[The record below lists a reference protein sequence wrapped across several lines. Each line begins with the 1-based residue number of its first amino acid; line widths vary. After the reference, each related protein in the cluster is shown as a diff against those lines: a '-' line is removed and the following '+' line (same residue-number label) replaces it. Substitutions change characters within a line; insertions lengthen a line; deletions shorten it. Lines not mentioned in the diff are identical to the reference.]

1 MIAAPATL
9 GLLGGGQLGR
19 YFVLAAQ
26 QLGYRVVV
34 VDPQP
39 DCPAASVA
47 DVHLVAAYDDP
58 AALVRLVA
66 ECAAVTTEFENVPAD
81 ALRWLAAHRPVRP
94 SAEAVGV
101 CQNRLVEK
109 RFLVEHGFPLAPFAA
124 IARAADLEAAG
135 DELFPGI
142 LKVIRHGYDGKGQV
156 RVATRAEA
164 LTAFAELGGEA
175 CVLEALL
182 PLEGEVSVVLARGAD
197 GEVQAYTPSE
207 NEHRHGIL
215 DVSIVPARLP
225 AERLAE
231 AQAIARAI
239 AEKLDYVGTLA
250 VEFFLVGGALKVN
263 ELAPRP
269 HNSGHWT
276 LDACTVSQFEQQVR
290 ALCGLPLG
298 NPEAKQAAVMV
309 NLLGDLWFDAQGA
322 AREPDWAAIAA
333 PDLTLHL
340 YGKSDARPGR
350 KMGHYTVLGDAVAP
364 LRELAEACRAALAP
378 ESAAPAEQVQRAA

>member
-26 QLGYRVVV
+26 RLGYRVVV

-47 DVHLVAAYDDP
+47 DRHLIAAYDDP

-66 ECAAVTTEFENVPAD
+66 ECAAITTEFENVPAD
-81 ALRWLAAHRPVRP
+81 ALRWLAAQRPVHP
-94 SAEAVGV
+94 SAEAVAV
-101 CQNRLVEK
+101 CQNRRVEK
-109 RFLVEHGFPLAPFAA
+109 EFLAAHGFPLAPFAA
-124 IARAADLEAAG
+124 IARPADLEAA
-135 DELFPGI
+135 DDALFPGI

-156 RVATRAEA
+156 RVRSRAEA
-164 LTAFAELGGEA
+164 LDAFAQLGGEA

-182 PLEGEVSVVLARGAD
+182 PLDGEVSVVLARGAD

-239 AEKLDYVGTLA
+239 AEKLGYVGTLA
-250 VEFFLVGGALKVN
+250 VEFFLVDGQLKVN

-276 LDACTVSQFEQQVR
+276 LDACAVSQFEQQVR

-298 NPEAKQAAVMV
+298 DPRAQHAAVMV
-309 NLLGDLWFDAQGA
+309 NLLGDLWFDAQGS
-322 AREPDWAAIAA
+322 AREPDWAAIEA
-333 PDLTLHL
+333 PDLKLHL

-350 KMGHYTVLGDAVAP
+350 KMGHYTLLGDAAEP
-364 LRELAEACRAALAP
+364 LRQRAERCRERLAP
-378 ESAAPAEQVQRAA
+378 PTQRAA

>member
-39 DCPAASVA
+39 DCPAAGVA

-124 IARAADLEAAG
+124 IARATDLEAAG

-182 PLEGEVSVVLARGAD
+182 PLEG
-197 GEVQAYTPSE
+197 
-207 NEHRHGIL
+207 
-215 DVSIVPARLP
+215 
-225 AERLAE
+225 
-231 AQAIARAI
+231 
-239 AEKLDYVGTLA
+239 
-250 VEFFLVGGALKVN
+250 
-263 ELAPRP
+263 
-269 HNSGHWT
+269 
-276 LDACTVSQFEQQVR
+276 
-290 ALCGLPLG
+290 
-298 NPEAKQAAVMV
+298 
-309 NLLGDLWFDAQGA
+309 
-322 AREPDWAAIAA
+322 
-333 PDLTLHL
+333 
-340 YGKSDARPGR
+340 
-350 KMGHYTVLGDAVAP
+350 
-364 LRELAEACRAALAP
+364 
-378 ESAAPAEQVQRAA
+378 

>member
-1 MIAAPATL
+1 MSSPPL
-9 GLLGGGQLGR
+9 
-19 YFVLAAQ
+19 
-26 QLGYRVVV
+26 
-34 VDPQP
+34 
-39 DCPAASVA
+39 
-47 DVHLVAAYDDP
+47 
-58 AALVRLVA
+58 
-66 ECAAVTTEFENVPAD
+66 

-124 IARAADLEAAG
+124 IARATDLEAAG

-231 AQAIARAI
+231 AQAVASDRA
-239 AEKLDYVGTLA
+239 ET
-250 VEFFLVGGALKVN
+250 
-263 ELAPRP
+263 APAASRP
-269 HNSGHWT
+269 
-276 LDACTVSQFEQQVR
+276 
-290 ALCGLPLG
+290 PM
-298 NPEAKQAAVMV
+298 AA
-309 NLLGDLWFDAQGA
+309 
-322 AREPDWAAIAA
+322 AA
-333 PDLTLHL
+333 P
-340 YGKSDARPGR
+340 SAPARKVTGGGVVTGP
-350 KMGHYTVLGDAVAP
+350 
-364 LRELAEACRAALAP
+364 REVPVDTDP
-378 ESAAPAEQVQRAA
+378 ESAPF

>member
-39 DCPAASVA
+39 DCPAAGVA

-124 IARAADLEAAG
+124 TLATPDKRGKTVGTVMSGL
-135 DELFPGI
+135 LLGI
-142 LKVIRHGYDGKGQV
+142 LLARTVAGSLAALGSWRTVYWVGAMAMVAMAAILYRALPRRGQDRLGVGPSPGLVQGKEILDHPG
-156 RVATRAEA
+156 
-164 LTAFAELGGEA
+164 
-175 CVLEALL
+175 
-182 PLEGEVSVVLARGAD
+182 LARGRQGRKGGRLLQHRMGVGAAHAEAVHRRPPRPSGTHHSPRAGSRKDRHHRPFRRFHPRLSGRGPRHAKPACRRTAPAD
-197 GEVQAYTPSE
+197 DRDRAGPDLC
-207 NEHRHGIL
+207 HRHR
-215 DVSIVPARLP
+215 ARN
-225 AERLAE
+225 
-231 AQAIARAI
+231 
-239 AEKLDYVGTLA
+239 
-250 VEFFLVGGALKVN
+250 LV
-263 ELAPRP
+263 
-269 HNSGHWT
+269 
-276 LDACTVSQFEQQVR
+276 
-290 ALCGLPLG
+290 
-298 NPEAKQAAVMV
+298 
-309 NLLGDLWFDAQGA
+309 A
-322 AREPDWAAIAA
+322 ARSGPW
-333 PDLTLHL
+333 
-340 YGKSDARPGR
+340 R
-350 KMGHYTVLGDAVAP
+350 
-364 LRELAEACRAALAP
+364 
-378 ESAAPAEQVQRAA
+378 Q